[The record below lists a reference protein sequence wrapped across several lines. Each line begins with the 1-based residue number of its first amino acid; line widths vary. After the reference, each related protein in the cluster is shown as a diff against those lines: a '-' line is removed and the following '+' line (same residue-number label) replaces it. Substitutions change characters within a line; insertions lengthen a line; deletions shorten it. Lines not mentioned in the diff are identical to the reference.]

1 MNNDKF
7 QDKYNQIF
15 QELKEEKMDW
25 DFEDFLEK
33 AEKNSADE
41 KIVPIQKKG
50 GGSNTQW
57 FWMAAS
63 VALLFGLG
71 MFFRNTPEKNN
82 VEPSIVSTN
91 TSSVKK
97 DGSKS
102 VVENVGT
109 VSVTRKIDVEAA
121 KKKKSRYRNNAQ
133 YLAKN
138 SVKHHHKSAQ
148 NEEEIIE
155 YNPNFVIINGKP
167 VATEEEAINYTKT
180 ALDMLG
186 GNINSALESAEPVKL
201 LTVNF

>member
-1 MNNDKF
+1 MNKDKF

-15 QELKEEKMDW
+15 QEIKEEKMDW
-25 DFEDFLEK
+25 DFEDFLQK

-63 VALLFGLG
+63 VALVFGLG

-97 DGSKS
+97 DVSKP
-102 VVENVGT
+102 VVENVGA
-109 VSVTRKIDVEAA
+109 VSVTRKIDVEPA

-186 GNINSALESAEPVKL
+186 GNINSALENAEPVKL

>member
-1 MNNDKF
+1 MNKDKF

-63 VALLFGLG
+63 VALVFGLG

-97 DGSKS
+97 DVSKP

-109 VSVTRKIDVEAA
+109 VSVTRKIDVEPA

-186 GNINSALESAEPVKL
+186 GNINSALENAEPVKL

>member
-82 VEPSIVSTN
+82 VEPSIVSRN

-97 DGSKS
+97 DVSKP

-186 GNINSALESAEPVKL
+186 GNINSALENAEPVKL

>member
-1 MNNDKF
+1 MNKDKF

-97 DGSKS
+97 DVSKP

-109 VSVTRKIDVEAA
+109 VSVTRKIDVEPA

-148 NEEEIIE
+148 NDNEIIE

-186 GNINSALESAEPVKL
+186 GNINSALENAEPVKL

>member
-1 MNNDKF
+1 MNKDKF
-7 QDKYNQIF
+7 QDKYQEIF
-15 QELKEEKMDW
+15 QEIKEEKMDW
-25 DFEDFLEK
+25 GFEDFLQKVEK
-33 AEKNSADE
+33 KPADE

-50 GGSNTQW
+50 GGNTKW

-63 VALLFGLG
+63 VVLFLGLG
-71 MFFRNTPEKNN
+71 VFFRNTTEEPKI
-82 VEPSIVSTN
+82 EPSIVSTS

-97 DGSKS
+97 EASKS
-102 VVENVGT
+102 VKENVES
-109 VSVTRKIDVEAA
+109 VSVTRKIDVEPA
-121 KKKKSRYRNNAQ
+121 KKKKSRYKNNAQ

-148 NEEEIIE
+148 NDNEVIE

-167 VATEEEAINYTKT
+167 VGTEEEAINYTKT

-186 GNINSALESAEPVKL
+186 GNINSALENAEPVKL

>member
-1 MNNDKF
+1 MNKDKF

-97 DGSKS
+97 DVSKP

-109 VSVTRKIDVEAA
+109 VSVTRKIDVEPA

-186 GNINSALESAEPVKL
+186 GNINSALENAEPVKL

>member
-1 MNNDKF
+1 MNKDKF
-7 QDKYNQIF
+7 PDKYNQIF

-63 VALLFGLG
+63 VALVFGLG

-97 DGSKS
+97 DVSKP

-109 VSVTRKIDVEAA
+109 VSVTRKIDVEPA

-148 NEEEIIE
+148 NDNEIIE

-186 GNINSALESAEPVKL
+186 GNINSALENAEPVKL

>member
-97 DGSKS
+97 DVSKP

-109 VSVTRKIDVEAA
+109 VSVTRKIDVEPA

-186 GNINSALESAEPVKL
+186 GNINSALENAEPVKL

>member
-1 MNNDKF
+1 MNKDQF

-15 QELKEEKMDW
+15 QEIKEEKMDW
-25 DFEDFLEK
+25 DFEDFLQKVENK
-33 AEKNSADE
+33 PADE

-50 GGSNTQW
+50 GGNNTKW

-63 VALLFGLG
+63 VVLLLGLG
-71 MFFRNTPEKNN
+71 MFFRNTTEEPI
-82 VEPSIVSTN
+82 VEQSVVSEN
-91 TSSVKK
+91 TSVEK
-97 DGSKS
+97 DAPKS
-102 VVENVGT
+102 VLENVGT
-109 VSVTRKIDVEAA
+109 VSITRKIDVEPA
-121 KKKKSRYRNNAQ
+121 KKKKSRYKNNAQ

-138 SVKHHHKSAQ
+138 SVKHHHKSAR
-148 NEEEIIE
+148 NDDEIIE

-186 GNINSALESAEPVKL
+186 GNINSALENAEPVKL

>member
-82 VEPSIVSTN
+82 VEPSIVSRN

-97 DGSKS
+97 DVSKS

-186 GNINSALESAEPVKL
+186 GNINSALENAEPVKL

>member
-25 DFEDFLEK
+25 DFEDFLQK
-33 AEKNSADE
+33 VEKNSADE

-63 VALLFGLG
+63 VALVFGLG

-97 DGSKS
+97 DVSKP

-109 VSVTRKIDVEAA
+109 VSVTRKIDVEPA

-186 GNINSALESAEPVKL
+186 GNINSALENAEPVKL

>member
-1 MNNDKF
+1 
-7 QDKYNQIF
+7 
-15 QELKEEKMDW
+15 MDW

-33 AEKNSADE
+33 AEKNSVDE

-63 VALLFGLG
+63 VALVFGLG

-97 DGSKS
+97 DVSKS

-109 VSVTRKIDVEAA
+109 VSVTRKIDVEPA

-138 SVKHHHKSAQ
+138 SVKHHHKNAQ
-148 NEEEIIE
+148 NDNEIIE

-186 GNINSALESAEPVKL
+186 GNINSALENAEPVKL

>member
-1 MNNDKF
+1 MNKDQF

-15 QELKEEKMDW
+15 QEIKEEKMDW
-25 DFEDFLEK
+25 DFEDFLQKVENK
-33 AEKNSADE
+33 PADE

-50 GGSNTQW
+50 GGSNTKW

-63 VALLFGLG
+63 VVLLLGLG
-71 MFFRNTPEKNN
+71 MFFRNTTEELI

-91 TSSVKK
+91 TSSGEK
-97 DGSKS
+97 DESKS
-102 VVENVGT
+102 VVENVDA
-109 VSVTRKIDVEAA
+109 VSVTRKIEVEPA
-121 KKKKSRYRNNAQ
+121 KKKKSRYKNNAQ

-138 SVKHHHKSAQ
+138 SVKHHHKSTQ
-148 NEEEIIE
+148 NDEIIE

-186 GNINSALESAEPVKL
+186 GNINSALENAEPVKL

>member
-1 MNNDKF
+1 MNKDKF

-63 VALLFGLG
+63 VALVFGLG

-97 DGSKS
+97 DVSKP

-109 VSVTRKIDVEAA
+109 VSVTRKIDVEPA

-148 NEEEIIE
+148 NDNEIIE

-186 GNINSALESAEPVKL
+186 GNINSALENAEPVKL

>member
-63 VALLFGLG
+63 VALVFGLG

-97 DGSKS
+97 DVSKP

-109 VSVTRKIDVEAA
+109 VSVTRKIDVEPA

-148 NEEEIIE
+148 NDNEIIE

-186 GNINSALESAEPVKL
+186 GNINSALENAEPVKL

>member
-1 MNNDKF
+1 MNKDKF

-63 VALLFGLG
+63 VALVFGLG

-91 TSSVKK
+91 TSSMKK
-97 DGSKS
+97 DVSKP

-109 VSVTRKIDVEAA
+109 VSVTRKIDVEPA

-186 GNINSALESAEPVKL
+186 GNINSALENAEPVKL

>member
-1 MNNDKF
+1 MNKDKF

-82 VEPSIVSTN
+82 VEPSIVSRN

-97 DGSKS
+97 DVSKP

-186 GNINSALESAEPVKL
+186 GNINSALENAEPVKL

>member
-33 AEKNSADE
+33 AEKNSVDE

-63 VALLFGLG
+63 VALVFGLG

-97 DGSKS
+97 DVSKS

-138 SVKHHHKSAQ
+138 SVKHHHKNAQ
-148 NEEEIIE
+148 NDNEIIE

-186 GNINSALESAEPVKL
+186 GNINSALENAEPVKL

>member
-1 MNNDKF
+1 MNKDKF
-7 QDKYNQIF
+7 PDKYNQIF

-63 VALLFGLG
+63 VALVFGLG

-97 DGSKS
+97 DVSKP

-109 VSVTRKIDVEAA
+109 VSVTRKIDVEPA

-186 GNINSALESAEPVKL
+186 GNINSALENAEPVKL

>member
-63 VALLFGLG
+63 VALVFGLG

-97 DGSKS
+97 DVSKP

-186 GNINSALESAEPVKL
+186 GNINSALENAEPVKL

>member
-1 MNNDKF
+1 MNKDKF

-63 VALLFGLG
+63 VALVFGLG

-97 DGSKS
+97 DVSKS

-109 VSVTRKIDVEAA
+109 VSVTRKIDVEPA

-148 NEEEIIE
+148 NDNEIIE

-186 GNINSALESAEPVKL
+186 GNINSALENAEPVKL